1 MPITDPDDATLALTR
16 ELIARQSVTPDDAGC
31 QDAMVSRLA
40 TDPAWVYGELMDD
53 ARVHED
59 CDNWIKADVVR
70 QTAARVTALM

>member
-1 MPITDPDDATLALTR
+1 MASTARGD
-16 ELIARQSVTPDDAGC
+16 LIARLADELTHLPYAYLSDV
-31 QDAMVSRLA
+31 DAMVSRLA

-59 CDNWIKADVVR
+59 CDNWIKADHIR

>member
-1 MPITDPDDATLALTR
+1 MPRTD
-16 ELIARQSVTPDDAGC
+16 LIARLASDLARLPYAYHSLSDV
-31 QDAMVSRLA
+31 DAMVSRLA

-70 QTAARVTALM
+70 QTAARVVALM